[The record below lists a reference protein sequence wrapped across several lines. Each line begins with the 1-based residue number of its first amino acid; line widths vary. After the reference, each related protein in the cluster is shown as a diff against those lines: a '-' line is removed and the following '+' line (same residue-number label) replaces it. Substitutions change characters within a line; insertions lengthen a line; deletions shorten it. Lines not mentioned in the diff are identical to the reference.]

1 MTVLFVVLTIVLA
14 LAVDWL
20 VHGRR
25 ASAPV
30 AEAVT
35 AATVRVPSGV
45 FFARSHTWMNL
56 FPSGHAW
63 LGIDDF
69 VSRLLTAPKV
79 RFLVEP
85 GAHVKRGEPV
95 LSLEEGEHSLTVRS
109 PIDGTILSFN
119 GTLTDKPEL
128 LQKAPFCDGW
138 ALDIRPDRYS
148 DMKALLLGDETHAW
162 MEGEFGRL
170 RDVFAGA
177 GGEVQPAMLQDGG
190 PPIAG
195 AMKHVSDDVWKR
207 FDREFLEVR

>member
-14 LAVDWL
+14 LTVDWL
-20 VHGRR
+20 LHRR
-25 ASAPV
+25 HAEVPA
-30 AEAVT
+30 AEAAVP
-35 AATVRVPSGV
+35 ASVRVPSGV
-45 FFARSHTWMNL
+45 FFARSHTWLNL

-69 VSRLLTAPKV
+69 VVRLLTAPKV

-85 GAHVKRGEPV
+85 GARVQRGQPLV
-95 LSLEEGEHSLTVRS
+95 SLEEGDHALTIRS
-109 PIDGTILSFN
+109 PIDGRILAFN
-119 GTLTDKPEL
+119 DALREQPERL
-128 LQKAPFCDGW
+128 HEAPFIDGW
-138 ALDIRPDRYS
+138 VADLRPDRYS
-148 DMKALLLGDETHAW
+148 DMKSLLLGDETHAW
-162 MEGEFGRL
+162 MEAEFGRL

-195 AMKHVSDDVWKR
+195 AMRHVGDEVWKR